1 MASEGLWP
9 VPGEAPTTEDL
20 SRCVHCGLCLSS
32 CPTYLVT
39 GLEVESPRGRIHFAK
54 LIDEG
59 RSGLTPAIARHWDLC
74 LQCRACE
81 AVCPSGVAYGRIQE
95 HARAQLSGAAGG
107 RAERRV
113 RRLMLRNVI
122 ARPRVLAAAMAPA
135 RWYTGSRVRGAVRRV
150 RLLRVMGRFGAG
162 ERQLPARVGRPFRPG
177 GLLAQPVEA
186 RERALLF
193 SGCVMG
199 ELFGEVHRATG
210 RVLAR
215 AGVAVEAPGGQEC
228 CGALHAHDGDLEF
241 ARKLARRN
249 IAAFEGSNLPIVVN
263 SAGCGAAMKEYGDL
277 LSGDVTWAAR
287 ARAFAAR
294 VKDPSEYLAEVGAGG
309 PGRLA
314 ARVAYQDACHL
325 AHAQG
330 IREQPRELLRGI
342 AGCELVET
350 PGADVCCGAAGIY
363 SLVQPEMSARLRSR
377 KAEQFREARPDI
389 VVTANPGCQMQYN
402 AAVAEAGI
410 DARVMH
416 LMEVLDEAQAAAE
429 RDG

>member
-1 MASEGLWP
+1 MASNGLWP

-59 RSGLTPAIARHWDLC
+59 LSELTPTIARHWDLC

-95 HARAQLSGAAGG
+95 HARAQLSGTAGG
-107 RAERRV
+107 RV
-113 RRLMLRNVI
+113 QRRLRRLLLRNVI
-122 ARPRVLAAAMAPA
+122 ARPRLLAAALAPA
-135 RWYTGSRVRGAVRRV
+135 RWYAGSRVRGTGVLGLLG
-150 RLLRVMGRFGAG
+150 RLGAG
-162 ERQLPARVGRPFRPG
+162 ERQLPRRTGRPFRPG
-177 GLLAQPVEA
+177 EALAQPAEA

-199 ELFGEVHRATG
+199 ELFGDVHRATG

-215 AGVAVEAPGGQEC
+215 AGVATEAPAAQGC

-249 IAAFEGSNLPIVVN
+249 IAAFGESDLPIVVN

-277 LSGDVTWAAR
+277 LSGDATWAGR

-294 VKDPSEYLAEVGAGG
+294 VKDPSEYLAGVGAGG
-309 PGRLA
+309 PGQLV

-389 VVTANPGCQMQYN
+389 VVTANPGCQMQYS

-429 RDG
+429 QGQR